1 MSVNNAFHV
10 KQELETLPV
19 CPVCNSSLTN
29 FISAKDFTVSHE
41 TFGIMNCPACS
52 LLITNPRPDISSISK
67 FYQSEDYIS
76 HSGSSKG
83 LINKIYNLAK
93 SFNINSKC
101 RLVHKS
107 SGVKTGRILDYGCG
121 RGDFLYSMKQRG
133 WEIDGAE
140 PDAKAAQAASLQCGI
155 KIISP
160 HDVLSLPDSSF
171 DVITLWHVLEHV
183 HRLNETVARL
193 KSLLKPG
200 AILIIAVPNYES
212 LDARFYKN
220 HWAAYDVP
228 RHLYHFSRKA
238 MFKLLH
244 NHNLICTAVKPMALD
259 AFYVSMLS
267 EKYRQSSLGIIK
279 GFIIG
284 LLSDFQAIING
295 KWSSLIYVC
304 RAENHQPFS

>member
-1 MSVNNAFHV
+1 M

-19 CPVCNSSLTN
+19 CLVCNSSLTA
-29 FISAKDFTVSHE
+29 FFSAKDFTVSHE
-41 TFGIMNCPACS
+41 TFGIMNCPSCS
-52 LLITNPRPDISSISK
+52 LLITNPRPDINSIVK
-67 FYQSEDYIS
+67 YYQSEDYIS
-76 HSGSSKG
+76 HSGTSKG
-83 LINKIYNLAK
+83 LINKLYNLAK

-101 RLVHKS
+101 SLVHKS
-107 SGVKTGRILDYGCG
+107 SGIKTGRILDYGCG
-121 RGDFLYSMKQRG
+121 RGDFLLFMKQKG
-133 WEIDGAE
+133 WAVDGAE
-140 PDAKAAQAASLQCGI
+140 PDEKAARAASLQCGI

-160 HDVLSLPDSSF
+160 NDVFSLPDSSF

-183 HRLNETVARL
+183 HRLNETVAKL

-200 AILIIAVPNYES
+200 GTLVIAVPNYES
-212 LDARFYKN
+212 LDARFYKE

-238 MFKLLH
+238 MFALLSKH
-244 NHNLICTAVKPMALD
+244 DLKCTSVKPMTLD

-267 EKYRQSSLGIIK
+267 EKYRQSAFGIIK

-284 LLSDFQAIING
+284 LLSDFQAITNG

-304 RAENHQPFS
+304 RSSNHQPNS